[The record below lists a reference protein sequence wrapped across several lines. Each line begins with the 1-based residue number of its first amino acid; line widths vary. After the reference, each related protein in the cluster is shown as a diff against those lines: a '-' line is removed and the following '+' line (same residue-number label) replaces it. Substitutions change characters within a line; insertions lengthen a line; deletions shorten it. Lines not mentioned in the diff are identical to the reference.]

1 MLIAEQI
8 ERAAAETST
17 PTAPSSTT
25 PPAEEGL
32 KRDETT
38 EKVVL
43 SFSAKPAASTTA
55 SNALSNGG
63 GLKMNLLKPAANPLK
78 ANPLKRPNV
87 FKTGGSVSS
96 SATQDINEK
105 KRPLP
110 MSAAERLIVEEQER
124 KRRKMDREGLA

>member
-8 ERAAAETST
+8 ERAAEASTST
-17 PTAPSSTT
+17 ASSSTT

-43 SFSAKPAASTTA
+43 SFSTKPPAPAAT
-55 SNALSNGG
+55 SNPSLSGT
-63 GLKMNLLKPAANPLK
+63 GLKMNPLKPANPLK

-87 FKTGGSVSS
+87 FKTGGAASNTEV
-96 SATQDINEK
+96 NEK
-105 KRPLP
+105 KRPAP
-110 MSAAERLIVEEQER
+110 ISATERLIMEEQER

>member
-17 PTAPSSTT
+17 PSSTT